1 MPRTRRAVAPQRAFR
16 MAATPQNE
24 LQLSDLVLVAAAFC
38 VCPFISAFG
47 FGAGWVNGLVAAVA
61 VLGVV
66 LQSKLIVVACG
77 DLPRAPREQAHAP
90 SPLLLRAR
98 DLPPPTC
105 SRLLPPTFLFVKD
118 SPLRRAACCYNEVAA
133 TAA

>member
-1 MPRTRRAVAPQRAFR
+1 

-61 VLGVV
+61 GGLALGGLIAVD
-66 LQSKLIVVACG
+66 LSCSKRPKLC
-77 DLPRAPREQAHAP
+77 
-90 SPLLLRAR
+90 
-98 DLPPPTC
+98 
-105 SRLLPPTFLFVKD
+105 
-118 SPLRRAACCYNEVAA
+118 
-133 TAA
+133 